1 MQKNNAALGA
11 AAHIDVAR
19 HEWINE
25 LLHRITVA
33 ETRAVR
39 MALCE
44 QIKRELAALLEQ
56 AGGAQ

>member
-1 MQKNNAALGA
+1 MSGQEL
-11 AAHIDVAR
+11 
-19 HEWINE
+19 INE

-56 AGGAQ
+56 AGGAR